1 MANRNKQKI
10 TSDSRTRLYYGI
22 SLEEVADMRRKQY
35 GKCAICGRLFGTAKQ
50 IAHILI
56 TNIFRVGWA
65 LLCTICNTG
74 LGCFKDNIEN
84 LQKAIDYVI
93 DGAVPPEFN
102 IAAARESQRRKRP
115 HYSAE
120 ERKRRSQLAI
130 SLNTGRK
137 WDESVKKK
145 MSESAKRWQAAR
157 GQ

>member
-1 MANRNKQKI
+1 
-10 TSDSRTRLYYGI
+10 
-22 SLEEVADMRRKQY
+22 MRRKQD
-35 GKCAICGRLFGTAKQ
+35 GKCAICGRLFGKDKANSP
-50 IAHILI
+50 HIDHEH
-56 TNIFRVGWA
+56 FSGWVRG